1 MDQAARILAKWDIPA
16 QLEMLLEHVCHQ
28 DNGVE
33 TTSTAQIL
41 HHQHLVCRVLEA
53 RYFGMLNKTSFQL

>member
-33 TTSTAQIL
+33 TTSTAQVPIS
-41 HHQHLVCRVLEA
+41 
-53 RYFGMLNKTSFQL
+53 YFNA

>member
-16 QLEMLLEHVCHQ
+16 QLEMLLEHVCRQ

-33 TTSTAQIL
+33 TTSTAQVPIS
-41 HHQHLVCRVLEA
+41 
-53 RYFGMLNKTSFQL
+53 YFDA